1 MTIHPME
8 ARHWPQVRAIYEA
21 GMATGN
27 ATFATQVARGQGW
40 NKVHLAHSRL
50 VARHPSGR
58 VLGWAALAAVP
69 SQSEPPGMAEIQ
81 VYVAPGAQGQGV
93 GRALLAALVAASE
106 AHGIWTLHAIVFP
119 ENPAIQHLC
128 QRAGFR
134 LAGQYQRIG
143 QLHGIW
149 RDTLVLE
156 RRSALV
162 GTTDSSQLPLSR
174 ARLASGA
181 PHSARN
187 PMGSVTRTHTA

>member
-40 NKVHLAHSRL
+40 NKAHLSHSRL
-50 VARHPSGR
+50 VALHPSGR
-58 VLGWAALAAVP
+58 VLGWAALSPV
-69 SQSEPPGMAEIQ
+69 SEQSHLPGVAQIQ
-81 VYVAPGAQGQGV
+81 VYVATTAQTQGV

-106 AHGIWTLHAIVFP
+106 AHGIWTLHAVVFP
-119 ENPAIQHLC
+119 ENQAIQCLC
-128 QRAGFR
+128 QSVGFR
-134 LAGQYQRIG
+134 VVGQHQRIG

-149 RDTLVLE
+149 RDVLVLE
-156 RRSALV
+156 RRSAVV
-162 GTTDSSQLPLSR
+162 GTADSSQLPQSR
-174 ARLASGA
+174 ARPASGA

-187 PMGSVTRTHTA
+187 PMGSVTLTHTG